1 MKIGLLSWIL
11 DRQRTGIDTYLYNI
25 VMEMI
30 NQDHADKISL
40 IHYKKSDDII
50 YSMVN
55 DVIVDSIY
63 FNPVIPI
70 INPIKLSNAIKETGI
85 DVLHLPS
92 HMVLQINP
100 FLINSD
106 VKKILTI
113 HDLIPIIFS
122 KNLPLLYKLWGPSL
136 KLIKNRTDQII
147 TDSKNSKNDC
157 IKYLGIPEDK
167 IDVIY
172 LGPDKQFKPLKNKD
186 TIREDLKNKYDI
198 DTRFILYVGT
208 VELRKNIQLLIK
220 SFYKLLNKGLKIKLV
235 LIGNLGHGFKEISDI
250 INDLD
255 ISKEVIFL
263 GYVPMDDLI
272 KFYNATDLF
281 VFPSFYEG
289 FGLPP
294 LEAMACGCPVITSN
308 TSSLPEVVGDA
319 GIMVDPHD
327 IDDLTD
333 KIYQIM
339 TDEGLR
345 ADLGRKCLDRAKLF
359 SWADTANET
368 WKVYEKVLN
377 RSK

>member
-1 MKIGLLSWIL
+1 
-11 DRQRTGIDTYLYNI
+11 
-25 VMEMI
+25 
-30 NQDHADKISL
+30 
-40 IHYKKSDDII
+40 
-50 YSMVN
+50 
-55 DVIVDSIY
+55 
-63 FNPVIPI
+63 
-70 INPIKLSNAIKETGI
+70 
-85 DVLHLPS
+85 
-92 HMVLQINP
+92 MVLQINP
-100 FLINSD
+100 YLINKD
-106 VKKILTI
+106 VKKILTV

-136 KLIKNRTDQII
+136 KLIKNRTDHII

-172 LGPDKQFKPLKNKD
+172 LGPDKRFRPLKNKD
-186 TIREDLKNKYDI
+186 TIREYLKNKYDI
-198 DTRFILYVGT
+198 DMPFILYVGT

-235 LIGNLGHGFKEISDI
+235 LIGNLGHGFKEISET
-250 INDLD
+250 INDLG

-272 KFYNATDLF
+272 KFYNATELF

-319 GIMVDPHD
+319 GIMVDPYD
-327 IDDLTD
+327 IEDLSD
-333 KIYQIM
+333 KMYQIM
-339 TDEGLR
+339 TDEGFR
-345 ADLGRKCLDRAKLF
+345 EYLGDECYNRSKKF
-359 SWADTANET
+359 SWDETARET
-368 WKVYEKVLN
+368 WKIYETVLN
-377 RSK
+377 RSQ